1 MAESVLVIGYNSRV
15 AACSARRAG
24 WEAYSLGHH
33 SDIDLLKC
41 VKKHVCFQEEPEDL
55 KQYLRQLDVDRVV
68 LGSGFEDADIPA
80 SKVLGNDPKIAKNV
94 VDKVWL
100 ARKLDALG
108 IPQPEL
114 FDRDN
119 VRYPCIAKPIVGGG
133 GHKNFVVRDES
144 MLPPEDEYFLQELVT
159 GMPLS
164 TCTFSTGSE
173 AIAATVNEILVGKKW
188 LGTDLPYNY
197 CGNVTPYITKFS
209 DEMHAISER
218 LIPELGLVGTNGI
231 DFVVNRDGPKVLE
244 INPRFQGS
252 VDAVELATGE
262 NVFQAHVD
270 AINGKLRPFKIRQY
284 GYRAILFAPRP
295 LQVNADLSDAM
306 RADVPPVGTIYKK
319 GDAICTQLGKGRTRG
334 EASSMVR
341 EGVRQ
346 VKKLLRAPG
355 RHPRTHS
362 GNR

>member
-33 SDIDLLKC
+33 SDLDLLGC
-41 VKKHVCFQEEPEDL
+41 VKKHVCFEEHPADL
-55 KQYLRQLDVDRVV
+55 KPLLRQFDVDYYV
-68 LGSGFEDADIPA
+68 LGSGFEDADVPA
-80 SKVLGNDPKIAKNV
+80 SKVLGNDPRIAKNV
-94 VDKVWL
+94 VSKVWL
-100 ARKLDALG
+100 ARKLDELG

-114 FDRDN
+114 FDREN

-133 GHKNFVVRDES
+133 GHKNYVVRDES
-144 MLPPEDEYFLQELVT
+144 MLPPEDTYFLQELVV
-159 GMPLS
+159 GRPLS

-197 CGNVTPYITKFS
+197 CGNVTPYITRFS
-209 DEMHAISER
+209 DEMRAISER

-231 DFVVNRDGPKVLE
+231 DFVVNKDGPKVLE
-244 INPRFQGS
+244 VNPRFQGS
-252 VDAVELATGE
+252 LDAVELATGE

-270 AINGKLRPFKIRQY
+270 AINGRLRPFRIRQY
-284 GYRAILFAPRP
+284 GYRAILFAPR
-295 LQVNADLSDAM
+295 LLRVTADLSGPM
-306 RADVPPVGTIYKK
+306 RADIPPVGTTYKK

-334 EASSMVR
+334 EASAMVR
-341 EGVRQ
+341 DGVRQ
-346 VKKLLRAPG
+346 VRKLVCPPG
-355 RHPRTHS
+355 RQPGMS
-362 GNR
+362 E